1 MTASFSPWQS
11 PKRLP
16 HTYSWRLL
24 MKSSRKH
31 RGSAV
36 WLSAL
41 FLFACVA
48 LTSVALLDQ
57 LKLYMLDGSQ
67 AISLAAEVDP
77 EELIPLP
84 AGVVI
89 KDLVK
94 LQDFAAVADSPLLI
108 PDKNTTTEAPEAQA
122 PGRVPSRAGVAAPST
137 IRFGFVTE
145 DEQVVW
151 ATETKVDIFKS
162 VYENDQQVI
171 VAASDNGDKL
181 IAPGLSNTY
190 TFYLRNTGNVNLH
203 YTMTMEAYVTPGDVT
218 IPINARLTRHDKKW
232 LAGTPDQFVDMLELN
247 GVYDSSTLAPDRYT
261 YYTLEW
267 EWPYEGDDTL
277 DTLLGDRAVNED
289 LAVTLVIHTKGS
301 ATDLPAGGIISP
313 DTGDTN
319 DIGLWVAA
327 ALGSCAVLILLWIV
341 IGKKRN
347 EDEDEEDTRFEH

>member
-1 MTASFSPWQS
+1 
-11 PKRLP
+11 
-16 HTYSWRLL
+16 

-57 LKLYMLDGSQ
+57 LKLYMLDGSH
-67 AISLAAEVDP
+67 AISLAAEMEP

-84 AGVVI
+84 AGMTVT
-89 KDLVK
+89 DLVK
-94 LQDFAAVADSPLLI
+94 PQDFATLVDAQLLN
-108 PDKNTTTEAPEAQA
+108 PDKNTVIETPEAQT
-122 PGRVPSRAGVAAPST
+122 PGRIPSKAGVAVPST
-137 IRFGFVTE
+137 VRFGFITE
-145 DEQVVW
+145 DDEKLW
-151 ATETKVDIFKS
+151 FTKTSVNIFKS
-162 VYENDQQVI
+162 SYENDQRVI

-190 TFYLRNTGNVNLH
+190 TFYLRNTGNMNLH
-203 YTMTMEAYVTPGDVT
+203 FNMTMEAYITPGDVK
-218 IPINARLTRHDKKW
+218 IPIVARICRHDKTW
-232 LAGTPDQFVDMLELN
+232 VAGGPDNFVDILELN
-247 GVYDSSTLAPDRYT
+247 GVDDATTLAPQLYT

-277 DTLLGDRAVNED
+277 DTLLGNQALDED
-289 LAVTLVIHTKGS
+289 LTVTLVIYTTGFS
-301 ATDLPAGGIISP
+301 TDEIGGGIISP